1 MSVFGDGTAKQDL
14 LDAIRAVKD
23 DHDLA
28 DLELVTL
35 LLAAL
40 LWELP
45 STDAEPRKEQP

>member
-35 LLAAL
+35 LLEVL

-45 STDAEPRKEQP
+45 SADAESRREKT